1 MVLTVPIG
9 LWSGRNVNCKCTCF
23 GRIESS
29 LENVEN
35 WIFGAFESGQIFIWK
50 VSDQNIIHKSILIQD
65 SDASPIV
72 SATSYAKN
80 HLATLSLSGLIQFW
94 NVPSGRVVFSIQARV
109 GTDYLY
115 WKSGRVGLSEN
126 LDFECRVG
134 SGRVGDLVGRVVGI
148 F

>member
-1 MVLTVPIG
+1 LQENFKLIRLLEEHVDMVLTVPIG

-65 SDASPIV
+65 SDASPII

-80 HLATLSLSGLIQFW
+80 HLATLSLSG
-94 NVPSGRVVFSIQARV
+94 SGM
-109 GTDYLY
+109 
-115 WKSGRVGLSEN
+115 
-126 LDFECRVG
+126 
-134 SGRVGDLVGRVVGI
+134 
-148 F
+148 